1 MKIRSLKTVLC
12 TFLCIMLT
20 LSSVPLTALA
30 EGTLSDDIVVLY
42 TNDVHTYI
50 DGSLSYD
57 VISAIK
63 KDLQKEL
70 ATKVVESKKWEPDSS
85 VTSAAIIDGI
95 TAAKSL
101 VKNAKD
107 NCATSW
113 SVTESSAETPGY

>member
-1 MKIRSLKTVLC
+1 MWAANEDARL
-12 TFLCIMLT
+12 
-20 LSSVPLTALA
+20 
-30 EGTLSDDIVVLY
+30 GDDSDVVVLRKVSNGEILDAVLY
-42 TNDVHTYI
+42 ATSETTEW
-50 DGSLSYD
+50 
-57 VISAIK
+57 K

-70 ATKVVESKKWEPDSS
+70 AEKVVKSKKWEPDYS